1 MYAKWAV
8 MVLAIHV
15 GLANVKAN
23 ENDLD
28 STSELVI
35 DIDQAITQVTSVA
48 SPTASLGATLPSQL
62 PPPPPQAWCPSK
74 IFCPGAVRH
83 VISLAFWGLTCI
95 STTVAPA
102 NRQPR

>member
-8 MVLAIHV
+8 MAFAIHV

-23 ENDLD
+23 ENDPN
-28 STSELVI
+28 TTAEI

-83 VISLAFWGLTCI
+83 VIFAYFLVLDVHI
-95 STTVAPA
+95 Y
-102 NRQPR
+102 

>member
-8 MVLAIHV
+8 VAFAIHV

-23 ENDLD
+23 ENDPD
-28 STSELVI
+28 ATE
-35 DIDQAITQVTSVA
+35 ANTQITSVA
-48 SPTASLGATLPSQL
+48 SPTASLSATLPSQV

-83 VISLAFWGLTCI
+83 VISCSHFGFDVRTYLLL
-95 STTVAPA
+95 
-102 NRQPR
+102 